1 MNLWD
6 DYHWN
11 TLVMFHVQ
19 ISSPKILRVINYYIV
34 KYSEIHL
41 HLSLLA
47 CMTLVQA
54 HWQSILYTIPSHI
67 LLYVVVCSKHLWIN
81 ATGVAK
87 HEYTIN
93 LFKFNILGR
102 KIRILIMKYKTR
114 DCVWTANAWIFRSP
128 WCANVKTSAELL
140 QFIMSWTLE
149 NVVY

>member
-34 KYSEIHL
+34 KYIYTYPYL
-41 HLSLLA
+41 HVW
-47 CMTLVQA
+47 LVQA

-93 LFKFNILGR
+93 SFKFNILGR

-114 DCVWTANAWIFRSP
+114 DCVWTANAWIFHSP
-128 WCANVKTSAELL
+128 WCDNVKTSAELL